1 MIGKEKRRV
10 GALRP
15 SQLLTTF
22 GVGAVVD
29 LPNISVMV
37 MGLDHWQ
44 TERMETLTEPR
55 LLHAVR
61 TALGDQVQTLYKP
74 PAPPERTSISDDA
87 FGSEAVT
94 GVPVAAFPRWM
105 VCPKCQLLSSLDSEL
120 FQIKHDPVRI
130 EKTRYVHT
138 NCPKVATPP
147 NVLPARFLVACEHGH
162 LDDFPWDFFV
172 HRGPSTCKAKLTIS
186 EFGTAGEA
194 ADIIIRCLTC
204 NSGRSLAEA
213 FGDTAQE
220 SLPQCR
226 GRWPHLRS
234 FDDKPC
240 NQPLKTIASGASN
253 SWFSTRFTVLSLPKA
268 EDHLE
273 HLLQQHADLMNDVTN
288 ERDLYLMRKGGGL
301 PAFAEYSDADIWQA
315 ITRRHLAFAPV
326 EEQGGNLKTPE
337 WRLFIDPDH
346 APEDRDFRIRAV
358 EVPRAFAASIERVVV
373 AERLRQVSALV
384 GFTRIIAPDDL
395 TEISE
400 DTALQWTR
408 LARAQS
414 TWVPA
419 NEVRGEGIFLQF
431 RETAV
436 QTWLRENQ
444 TAHEL
449 DRQFRVAQLAWC
461 RQRRIDPT
469 RMPYPGLRYVLLHS
483 FAHALMR
490 QVIVACGYAAASLSE
505 RIYALEAEADNGPM
519 AGILMYTAAPDSE
532 GTLGGLVRL
541 GQAEE
546 LQRHLLGALEQ
557 MQWCASDP
565 LCAEHRP
572 QGDALALHAAAC
584 HACLFAPETSCEH
597 GNKYLDRSVLVR
609 TVDQEST
616 AFFMRS

>member
-1 MIGKEKRRV
+1 MNGKEKRRV

-44 TERMETLTEPR
+44 TERMEMITEPR

-61 TALGDQVQTLYKP
+61 TALGEQVQTLYKP
-74 PAPPERTSISDDA
+74 PAQPERTGTSDDA
-87 FGSEAVT
+87 FGSDAIT
-94 GVPVAAFPRWM
+94 GVPVATFPRWM
-105 VCPKCQLLSSLDSEL
+105 VCPKCQLLAPLESEL
-120 FQIKHDPVRI
+120 FQLKHDPVRI

-138 NCPKVATPP
+138 NCSKATAPP

-172 HRGPSTCKAKLTIS
+172 HRGPTTCKAKLTFREAGAS
-186 EFGTAGEA
+186 GEA
-194 ADIIIRCLTC
+194 ADIFIYCATC
-204 NSGRSLAEA
+204 EAGRFLVDA
-213 FGDTAQE
+213 FGDAAQA

-234 FDDKPC
+234 FADKPC
-240 NQPLKTIASGASN
+240 FQPLKTIASGASN

-273 HLLQQHADLMNDVTN
+273 QLIKQHADIMDEVNS
-288 ERDLYLMRKGGGL
+288 ERDLYMMRKGGGL
-301 PAFAEYSDADIWQA
+301 SAFTEYSDADIWNA
-315 ITRRHLAFAPV
+315 LTRSQLVFAPV
-326 EEQGGNLKTPE
+326 DEQGGNLKTPE

-358 EVPRAFAASIERVVV
+358 EVPRAFAGTIERVVV
-373 AERLRQVSALV
+373 AERLRQVSALA

-395 TEISE
+395 TEVSE
-400 DTALQWTR
+400 DTMVQWAP
-408 LARAQS
+408 LAHTQT

-431 RETAV
+431 HESAV
-436 QTWLRENQ
+436 QSWLIENQ
-444 TAHEL
+444 AAHEL
-449 DRQFRVAQLAWC
+449 SQQFREAQLAWC
-461 RQRRIDPT
+461 RQRQINPT
-469 RMPYPGLRYVLLHS
+469 HMPYPGLRYVLLHS

-490 QVIVACGYAAASLSE
+490 QVILTCGYAAASLSE
-505 RIYALEAEADNGPM
+505 RIYALDPEADDGPM

-532 GTLGGLVRL
+532 GTLGGLVHL
-541 GQAEE
+541 GQAAE
-546 LQRHLLGALEQ
+546 LQRHLAGALEQ
-557 MQWCASDP
+557 IQWCASDP
-565 LCAEHRP
+565 LCAEHHP

-584 HACLFAPETSCEH
+584 HACLFAPETSCER

-609 TVDQEST
+609 TVDQEFT
-616 AFFMRS
+616 AFFR